1 MNTPHLGNKKTL
13 LAVLL
18 TSIFSA
24 PVLAADSAGNSAAEQ
39 EDAGFWGNWK
49 SSAEASIIVTSGNT
63 STSTLRGK
71 IDARQELTEWN
82 NQYVFDTLF
91 KREETT
97 NSDGVQ
103 ENRRSAERYFLSAQG
118 NYKLETEHSFLLL
131 YAAHLE
137 DKFGSFRSNTIVSS
151 GYGYRLLETDEHT
164 IDAEIGPGYRYGEK
178 DSGEEVKGMI
188 VRASGVY
195 SWKISDSANFEQK
208 LSVETGSGNTFTK
221 SESYVSAK
229 LNGSLR
235 MKFGFVVSHN
245 SNVDVG
251 KENTDT
257 ETTMTLV
264 YQF

>member
-1 MNTPHLGNKKTL
+1 MYTSPRTGKKLTIIATL
-13 LAVLL
+13 LAS
-18 TSIFSA
+18 TFA
-24 PVLAADSAGNSAAEQ
+24 TPALA
-39 EDAGFWGNWK
+39 EDATSQPEETGFWGKWK
-49 SSAEASIIVTSGNT
+49 SSAEASVIVTSGNT
-63 STSTLRGK
+63 STTTLRGK
-71 IDARQELTEWN
+71 IDARQQLEEWK

-97 NSDGVQ
+97 NADGEQ

-137 DKFGSFRSNTIVSS
+137 DKFGSFRSNSIVSG
-151 GYGYRLLETDEHT
+151 GYGYRLLDTDEHT

-178 DSGEEVKGMI
+178 DSGEEVKGFI

-195 SWKISDSANFEQK
+195 AWKISDSANFEQK
-208 LSVETGSGNTFTK
+208 LSIETGSGNTFTK

-245 SNVDVG
+245 SNVDAG